1 MNGHHIVVPFLAL
14 VSFISSP
21 LPVIVGW
28 IRRKYLSRGS
38 RIFLGLL
45 SFYLLVLAAQ
55 LVMMFNY
62 INTLWTTQLYTLME
76 FCIIAAVYFVES
88 DTRFIRNAIR
98 WSIYV
103 FCVFWIIAKFSFEP
117 MTLYDNYTGPFAAVL
132 LSVMATYKLIELL
145 RESRDSVFKKSMFWI
160 STGIIVYYVGTMP
173 LVSLANMLLTRPLEE
188 FANFWRIN
196 WGLAIVSNLIYT
208 KAFTC
213 KL

>member
-1 MNGHHIVVPFLAL
+1 MNEHHSVVPFLAL

-28 IRRKYLSRGS
+28 IRRRYLSRGS

-45 SFYLLVLAAQ
+45 SFYLVVLSTEM
-55 LVMMFNY
+55 LMTFNR
-62 INTLWTTQLYTLME
+62 INALWMLHFYSLIE
-76 FCIIAAVYFVES
+76 FCIIAAVYLVES
-88 DTRFIRNAIR
+88 DKSFVKNAIK

-103 FCVFWIIAKFSFEP
+103 FCAFWIIAKFSFEP
-117 MTLYDNYTGPFAAVL
+117 MTLYDNYTSPFAAVL
-132 LSVMATYKLIELL
+132 LIVMATYKLIELL
-145 RESRDSVFKKSMFWI
+145 RESKDSVFKKSMFWI
-160 STGIIVYYVGTMP
+160 STGIVVYYVGTMP
-173 LVSLANMLLTRPLEE
+173 LFALANMLLTRPLDE

>member
-1 MNGHHIVVPFLAL
+1 MNVDHVSVPFLAL
-14 VSFISSP
+14 VSFVSSP

-38 RIFLGLL
+38 RVLLGLL
-45 SFYLLVLAAQ
+45 AFYLLFLP
-55 LVMMFNY
+55 
-62 INTLWTTQLYTLME
+62 TQLAMLFSDANTHWLSQLYVFLE
-76 FCIIAAVYFVES
+76 FCTIAIVLLLEIDDAHV
-88 DTRFIRNAIR
+88 RAAIK
-98 WSIYV
+98 WAIFMY
-103 FCVFWIIAKFSFEP
+103 CTFWLMAKFTIEP
-117 MTLYDNYTGPFAAVL
+117 LTLYDNYTGPFAAVL
-132 LSVMATYKLIELL
+132 LIVIATYKLIELL
-145 RESRDSVFKKSMFWI
+145 REGRESVFRKSMFWI

-188 FANFWRIN
+188 FANFWKIN